1 MISARNITLSYGK
14 RVLFDEV
21 NINFTKGNCYG
32 VIGANGAGKSTF
44 LKILSG
50 EIEPNKGTVE
60 ISPGERLAVLK
71 QNHFEFDEQTVLN
84 TVLMGHKKMW
94 DVMHEKDAIYANPD
108 ATEDDYM
115 KAGELEAEFGEMGGY
130 TAESDAATFLSSLGM
145 KDQYH
150 QKLMKDI
157 PSNLKVRVL
166 LAQALFGNPDILLLD
181 EPTNGLD
188 IETIG
193 WLENF
198 LADYEN
204 IVLVVSHDR
213 HFLDAVCTHV
223 ADVDRSKI
231 KTFTGNYT
239 FWYESSQLMARQL
252 SDKNKK
258 MEEKRQALID
268 FIARFSANASKSK
281 QATSRKKALEKLTIE
296 EIEPS
301 NRKYPGIIFQP
312 LREVGNQILNVE
324 HLKKSVDGRV
334 LFDKVTFTVNK
345 GDKIAIISK
354 DPLAVT
360 HFFDI
365 INEEEQADAGKLEWG
380 STITKAYLPVEH
392 NSFFTE
398 GLNLMEWLRQYVP
411 AHVTDADEPFLRGFL
426 GKMLFSGDDIMKK
439 TNVLS
444 GGEKVRCMLSKMMM
458 QNPNCVILDQPTNHL
473 DLESIQSFNEQC
485 IEYKGVVLLTS
496 HDHTFMH
503 TTANRII
510 ELTPGGIIDRLTTFD
525 EYLEDPRVKQLQQEL
540 YGETVSA

>member
-1 MISARNITLSYGK
+1 MIGVRNVTLAYGK

-21 NINFTKGNCYG
+21 SLNFTRGNCYG

-60 ISPGERLAVLK
+60 ITPGERMAVLK
-71 QNHFEFDEQTVLN
+71 QNHFEFDNFTVLN

-94 DVMHEKDAIYANPD
+94 EVMQERDRIYALAD
-108 ATEDDYM
+108 FTEEDGIR
-115 KAGELEAEFGEMGGY
+115 AGELEAEFGEMGGY
-130 TAESDAATFLSSLGM
+130 TAESDAGSLLSSLGVGEEF
-145 KDQYH
+145 H
-150 QKLMKDI
+150 QSLLKDI

-223 ADVDRSKI
+223 ADVDRQKI
-231 KTFTGNYT
+231 KIFTGNYT

-258 MEEKRQALID
+258 TEDKRQALLD
-268 FIARFSANASKSK
+268 FIARFSANASKSR
-281 QATSRKKALEKLTIE
+281 QATARKKALEKLTIE
-296 EIEPS
+296 QIEPS

-312 LREVGNQILNVE
+312 LREVGNQIFNVE
-324 HLKKSVDGRV
+324 NLSKAIDGRV
-334 LFDKVTFTVNK
+334 LFDKVSFSINK
-345 GDKIAIISK
+345 GEKIAFISR

-360 HFFDI
+360 NFFEI
-365 INEEEQADAGKLEWG
+365 ISGNAQADGGKFEWG
-380 STITKAYLPVEH
+380 TTITKAYLPVE
-392 NSFFTE
+392 NNEFFTQ
-398 GLNLMEWLRQYVP
+398 GLTLMEWLRQYVP
-411 AHVTDADEPFLRGFL
+411 PHVTDADEPFLRGFL
-426 GKMLFSGDDIMKK
+426 GKMLFSGDDILKK

-444 GGEKVRCMLSKMMM
+444 GGEKVRCMLSRMML
-458 QNPNCVILDQPTNHL
+458 QNPNCIILDQPTNHL
-473 DLESIQSFNEQC
+473 DLESIQSFNEGC
-485 IEYKGVVLLTS
+485 NMFPGIVLLTS
-496 HDHTFMH
+496 HDHTFMQ
-503 TTANRII
+503 TVANRVI
-510 ELTPGGIIDRLTTFD
+510 ELTPKGIIDRLMTFD
-525 EYLEDPRVKQLQQEL
+525 EYLEDERVKYMREEM
-540 YGETVSA
+540 YK

>member
-1 MISARNITLSYGK
+1 MISVNNVSLSYGK

-21 NINFTKGNCYG
+21 NISFIKGNCYG
-32 VIGANGAGKSTF
+32 IIGANGAGKSTF

-50 EIEPNKGTVE
+50 EIEPNKGRVDIT
-60 ISPGERLAVLK
+60 PGERLAVLK

-84 TVLMGHKKMW
+84 SVLMGHKKMW
-94 DVMHEKDAIYANPD
+94 DVMHRKDAIYVDPN

-130 TAESDAATFLSSLGM
+130 TAESDAASLLSELGV
-145 KDQYH
+145 KEEYH
-150 QKLMKDI
+150 QSLLKDI
-157 PSNLKVRVL
+157 PSNMRVRVL

-223 ADVDRSKI
+223 SDVDRQKI

-252 SDKNKK
+252 TDKNKK
-258 MEEKRQALID
+258 TEEKRQALLD

-301 NRKYPGIIFQP
+301 NRRYPGIIFQP

-324 HLKKSVDGRV
+324 NLSKSVDGRV
-334 LFDKVTFTVNK
+334 LFDKATFSVNK
-345 GDKIAIISK
+345 GEKIAFFSK
-354 DPLAVT
+354 DPSAVT
-360 HFFDI
+360 AFFEI
-365 INEEEQADAGKLEWG
+365 INGNMEPGKGKYEWG
-380 STITKAYLPVEH
+380 TTITKAYLPVE
-392 NSFFTE
+392 NNEFFGN
-398 GLNLMEWLRQYVP
+398 GLTLMEWLRQYVP

-439 TNVLS
+439 TDVLS
-444 GGEKVRCMLSKMMM
+444 GGEKVRCMLSRMML
-458 QNPNCVILDQPTNHL
+458 QNPNVIVLDQPTNHL
-473 DLESIQSFNEQC
+473 DLESIQSFNEGC
-485 IEYKGVVLLTS
+485 ITFPGVVFLTS
-496 HDHTFMH
+496 HDHTFMQ
-503 TTANRII
+503 TVANRVI
-510 ELTPGGIIDRLTTFD
+510 ELTPKGIIDRLMTFD
-525 EYLEDPRVKQLQQEL
+525 EYLEDKRVKEL
-540 YGETVSA
+540 REEMYGEVAMA